1 MLFRTLCL
9 PHLVLFA
16 LVVAPLAGPVLADDV
31 SDAAALLPAQYR
43 ADVTKSL
50 AKAGGNA
57 AELIGAIRAVK
68 AEQREAVAYLLA
80 YMPERDLVSLKKDF
94 IGENVEYSFRAL
106 AEAPWGK
113 DIPRE
118 LFLNDILPYASINE
132 RRDRWRKDFFDRFMP
147 LAKKCKTPGEAALML
162 NRTVFPTLGVRY
174 HGSKRPKPDQSPY
187 ESTEAKFASCT
198 GLSVML
204 IDACRAVGVPARFA
218 GVPIWYNK
226 SGNHSWVEVWDR
238 QWNFTGAAE
247 PGKLNHAWF
256 NGNARRADVNR
267 RMFSIYAS
275 SFRRTGTSF
284 PLVWNRSIKYVP
296 AVNVSPFYTARR
308 TVKFRLKGKTPAELL
323 LRLDGRIVAKDMLK
337 DTIEF
342 ELAGGLTYQAE
353 ITPLGSKK
361 VVKKP
366 IAVPAKGDD
375 AIEVGPGDD

>member
-1 MLFRTLCL
+1 MLYRMSRLRVI
-9 PHLVLFA
+9 VLFA
-16 LVVAPLAGPVLADDV
+16 LVVVPLTGPVLADDV
-31 SDAAALLPAQYR
+31 SDAVALLPAQYR

-50 AKAGGNA
+50 AAAGGNA
-57 AELIGAIRAVK
+57 AELIGAIKAVK
-68 AEQREAVAYLLA
+68 AEQREAVAHLLA

-94 IGENVEYSFRAL
+94 IVENVEYSFRAL

-147 LAKKCKTPGEAALML
+147 LAKKCKTPGEAAVML

-174 HGSKRPKPDQSPY
+174 HAKNRPKPDQSPY
-187 ESTEAKFASCT
+187 ESTKAKFASCT

-204 IDACRAVGVPARFA
+204 IDACRAVGIPARFA
-218 GVPIWYNK
+218 GVPRWYNR

-247 PGKLNHAWF
+247 PGKLNHTWF
-256 NGNARRADVNR
+256 NGNASRADVNR
-267 RMFSIYAS
+267 PMYSVYAS
-275 SFRRTGTSF
+275 SFRGTGTSF
-284 PLVWNRSIKYVP
+284 PLIWNRSIKYVP

-308 TVKFRLKGKTPAELL
+308 KVKFRLKGKKPAELL

-361 VVKKP
+361 VVKKA

-375 AIEVGPGDD
+375 VIEVP

>member
-1 MLFRTLCL
+1 MCRIHAFSG
-9 PHLVLFA
+9 LVLLA
-16 LVVAPLAGPVLADDV
+16 LLLAPAWAAADDA
-31 SDAAALLPAQYR
+31 SDAVALLPAQYR

-94 IGENVEYSFRAL
+94 IVENVEYSYRAL

-147 LAKKCKTPGEAALML
+147 LAKKCKTPGEAAVML
-162 NRTVFPTLGVRY
+162 NRTIYHTLGVRY
-174 HGSKRPKPDQSPY
+174 HASKRPKPDQSPY

-198 GLSVML
+198 GLAVML
-204 IDACRAVGVPARFA
+204 VDACRAVGVPARFA
-218 GVPIWYNK
+218 GVPIWYNR

-247 PGKLNHAWF
+247 PGKLNHTWF

-267 RMFSIYAS
+267 RMFSVYAS

-284 PLVWNRSIKYVP
+284 PLVWDRSINYVP
-296 AVNVSPFYTARR
+296 AFNVSPFYTARR
-308 TVKFRLKGKTPAELL
+308 TVKFRLKGKKPAELL
-323 LRLDGRIVAKDMLK
+323 LRLDGRIVAKDLLKVK
-337 DTIEF
+337 DTTEF

-353 ITPLGSKK
+353 MTPLGSKK
-361 VVKKP
+361 VVKKA
-366 IAVPAKGDD
+366 IAVPAQADD
-375 AIEVGPGDD
+375 VIEVGPGED